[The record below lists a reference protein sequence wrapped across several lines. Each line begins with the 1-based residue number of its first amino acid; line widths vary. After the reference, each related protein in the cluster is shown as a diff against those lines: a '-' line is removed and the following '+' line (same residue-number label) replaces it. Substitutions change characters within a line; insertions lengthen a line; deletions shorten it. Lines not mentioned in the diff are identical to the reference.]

1 VKDELTRRSFLA
13 QASVGFVALPSF
25 AFGISTQRRR
35 EHRDT
40 EKNQKTTMHEMFART
55 LIRLLLIVALYCAA
69 HQSVFAHPPT
79 GIVVNRQGIVY
90 FTDLETVWK
99 LNING
104 SLSVFRAGVNGVHVH
119 ELALDKDDNLMG
131 ADISYEA
138 QRWISNVWR
147 MKPNRELTYLLEPTS
162 NPPRGFSMWT
172 DESGNMY
179 FVEQDNHLKKR
190 TLLLRR
196 TPDGQV
202 TTLAGSTYG
211 SRDGKG
217 DAASFGSVGGMF
229 ISSAGQLYLTDG
241 TSLRKVSPDG
251 VVTTIATDLNKRTA
265 EDGPPLFG
273 KNDGI
278 LSGLSVDKGNNIYVA
293 DAGNQRLLKVAP
305 SGKFDVVY
313 RGESPYYPNGVAVAP
328 SGDLFVLEVGFKPP
342 STWLPARVRKISAE
356 GKSAIVAVSGDL
368 SQPTNEV
375 GRAEFTKFMIPPSR
389 YLVVLIVVVAGA
401 VLLGLW
407 KWSGRIRRA

>member
-1 VKDELTRRSFLA
+1 MKRKFLTHLVL
-13 QASVGFVALPSF
+13 Q
-25 AFGISTQRRR
+25 
-35 EHRDT
+35 
-40 EKNQKTTMHEMFART
+40 
-55 LIRLLLIVALYCAA
+55 LLLIAALQFA
-69 HQSVFAHPPT
+69 HQSAFAHPPT

-99 LNING
+99 LDING
-104 SLSVFRAGVNGVHVH
+104 SLTVFRAGVNGRHVH
-119 ELALDKDDNLMG
+119 ELVLDKDDNLLG
-131 ADISYEA
+131 ADTSNEGSK
-138 QRWISNVWR
+138 WISDIWR
-147 MKPNRELTYLLEPTS
+147 MKATGELTYLVEPTD

-172 DESGNMY
+172 DKSGNMY
-179 FVEQDNHLKKR
+179 FVEQDNRLKKQ

-217 DAASFGSVGGMF
+217 NAASFGSVGGMF
-229 ISSAGQLYLTDG
+229 ISSSGEIYLTDG
-241 TSLRKVSPDG
+241 TSLRKVATDG
-251 VVTTIATDLNKRTA
+251 VVTTIAGDLNKRTA
-265 EDGPPLFG
+265 EDVPPLFG

-278 LSGLSVDKGNNIYVA
+278 LTGLNVDKNNNVYVA

-313 RGESPYYPNGVAVAP
+313 RGEQLYYPNGVVVAP
-328 SGDLFVLEVGFKPP
+328 SGDLYVLEVGFKPP
-342 STWLPARVRKISAE
+342 GTWLPARVRKITTA

-368 SQPTNEV
+368 RQPTHEA
-375 GRAEFTKFMIPPSR
+375 GRAEFTSFMIPQTTSR
-389 YLVVLIVVVAGA
+389 YLVVLTIVVAGA

-407 KWSGRIRRA
+407 KLSGRIRRA

>member
-1 VKDELTRRSFLA
+1 MNTRPSTRLA
-13 QASVGFVALPSF
+13 FQ
-25 AFGISTQRRR
+25 
-35 EHRDT
+35 
-40 EKNQKTTMHEMFART
+40 
-55 LIRLLLIVALYCAA
+55 LLLLAALNFA
-69 HQSVFAHPPT
+69 HQSAFAHPPT

-90 FTDLETVWK
+90 FTDLEIVWK
-99 LNING
+99 LDING
-104 SLSVFRAGVNGVHVH
+104 SLTVFRVGVNGRHVH
-119 ELALDKDDNLMG
+119 ELALDKDDNLLG
-131 ADISYEA
+131 ADFSHEA
-138 QRWISNVWR
+138 SKWISDVWR
-147 MKPNRELTYLLEPTS
+147 MKPNGELTYLLEPTS
-162 NPPRGFSMWT
+162 NPPRGFSMWA
-172 DESGNMY
+172 DDLGNMY
-179 FVEQDNHLKKR
+179 FVEQDNHLKKQ

-229 ISSAGQLYLTDG
+229 ISSAGQVYLTDG
-241 TSLRKVSPDG
+241 TSLRKVSTDG

-273 KNDGI
+273 KNDGN
-278 LSGLSVDKGNNIYVA
+278 LTGLSVDKDNNVYVA
-293 DAGNQRLLKVAP
+293 DAGNQRLLRVAP

-328 SGDLFVLEVGFKPP
+328 SGDLYVLEVGFKPP
-342 STWLPARVRKISAE
+342 GTWLPARVRKMTPE

-368 SQPTNEV
+368 RQPPGGA
-375 GRAEFTKFMIPPSR
+375 GRSEFTKFMIPQTTSR
-389 YLVVLIVVVAGA
+389 YLVGLIAVVAGA

-407 KWSGRIRRA
+407 KLSGRISRA

>member
-1 VKDELTRRSFLA
+1 MKRKFLTHLVL
-13 QASVGFVALPSF
+13 Q
-25 AFGISTQRRR
+25 
-35 EHRDT
+35 
-40 EKNQKTTMHEMFART
+40 
-55 LIRLLLIVALYCAA
+55 LLLIAALQFA
-69 HQSVFAHPPT
+69 HQSAFAHPPT

-99 LNING
+99 LDING
-104 SLSVFRAGVNGVHVH
+104 SLTVFRAGVNGRHVH
-119 ELALDKDDNLMG
+119 ELVLDKDDNLLG
-131 ADISYEA
+131 ADTSNEGSK
-138 QRWISNVWR
+138 WISDIWR
-147 MKPNRELTYLLEPTS
+147 MKATGELTYLVEPTD

-172 DESGNMY
+172 DKSGNMY
-179 FVEQDNHLKKR
+179 FVEQDNRLKKQ

-217 DAASFGSVGGMF
+217 NAASFGSVGGMF
-229 ISSAGQLYLTDG
+229 ISSSGEIYLTDG
-241 TSLRKVSPDG
+241 TSLRKVATDG
-251 VVTTIATDLNKRTA
+251 VVTTIAGDLNKRTA
-265 EDGPPLFG
+265 EDVPPLFG

-278 LSGLSVDKGNNIYVA
+278 LTGLNVDKNNNVYVA

-313 RGESPYYPNGVAVAP
+313 RGETPYYPNGVAVAP
-328 SGDLFVLEVGFKPP
+328 SGALYVLEVGFKPP
-342 STWLPARVRKISAE
+342 NTWLPARVRKITAE

-368 SQPTNEV
+368 RQPPGEA
-375 GRAEFTKFMIPPSR
+375 GRGKFKALMIPQTTSH
-389 YLVVLIVVVAGA
+389 YLFVLIVVVAGA

-407 KWSGRIRRA
+407 KLSERIRRA

>member
-1 VKDELTRRSFLA
+1 MKSKFLTRL
-13 QASVGFVALPSF
+13 GFQV
-25 AFGISTQRRR
+25 
-35 EHRDT
+35 
-40 EKNQKTTMHEMFART
+40 
-55 LIRLLLIVALYCAA
+55 LLLTALNFA
-69 HQSVFAHPPT
+69 HQSAFAHPPT
-79 GIVVNRQGIVY
+79 GIVVNKQGVVY

-99 LNING
+99 LDING
-104 SLSVFRAGVNGVHVH
+104 SLSVFRSGVNGRHEH
-119 ELALDKDDNLMG
+119 ELALDKDDKLLG
-131 ADISYEA
+131 AGVSNEA
-138 QRWISNVWR
+138 SKWISDVWR
-147 MKPNRELTYLLEPTS
+147 MKPNGELTYLLEPTS

-217 DAASFGSVGGMF
+217 DAASFSSVGGMF
-229 ISSAGQLYLTDG
+229 ISSFGQVYLTDG
-241 TSLRKVSPDG
+241 TSLRTVSTDG

-278 LSGLSVDKGNNIYVA
+278 LTGLSVDKDNNVYVA

-328 SGDLFVLEVGFKPP
+328 SGDLYVLEVGFKPP
-342 STWLPARVRKISAE
+342 STWVPARVRKISAE

-368 SQPTNEV
+368 SQPRSEA
-375 GRAEFTKFMIPPSR
+375 GRAEFTRFMIAPSR
-389 YLVVLIVVVAGA
+389 YLVILIVVATGA

-407 KWSGRIRRA
+407 KWSGRIRRV